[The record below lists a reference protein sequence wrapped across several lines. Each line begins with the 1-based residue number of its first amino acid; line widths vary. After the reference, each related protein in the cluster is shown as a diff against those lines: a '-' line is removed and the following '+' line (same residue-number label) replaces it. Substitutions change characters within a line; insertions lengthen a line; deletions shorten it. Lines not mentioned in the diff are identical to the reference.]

1 MRFYE
6 FKTIISEATKGN
18 QADVPKFDAPGY
30 FSVGDSHSNG
40 VGNYGRGK
48 TWKAMGM
55 DGASAYDPMHMSAID
70 RIPAGSV
77 VAISLGA
84 NDHKGVKTE
93 QELKKMREAIKGKRV
108 FWIDPGKDRKP
119 IAHEAIMKIAGEY
132 GDTVLSRP
140 AGNMSSDGV
149 HPTGKGYKI
158 LADQTK

>member
-1 MRFYE
+1 MIDCL
-6 FKTIISEATKGN
+6 II
-18 QADVPKFDAPGY
+18 
-30 FSVGDSHSNG
+30 GDSIAVGTAMKRPECVSYSKGGWNSWQWNKDYLSHSTT
-40 VGNYGRGK
+40 K
-48 TWKAMGM
+48 
-55 DGASAYDPMHMSAID
+55 SYDTI
-70 RIPAGSV
+70 V
-77 VAISLGA
+77 ISLGA